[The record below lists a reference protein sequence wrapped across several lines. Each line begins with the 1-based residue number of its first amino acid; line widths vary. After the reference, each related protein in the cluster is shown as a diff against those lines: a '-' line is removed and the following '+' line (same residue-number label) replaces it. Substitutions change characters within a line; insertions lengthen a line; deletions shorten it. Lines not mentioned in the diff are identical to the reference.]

1 MLDDFKQA
9 FNRYNNAHVQIII
22 INVVIFLALAV
33 LKVFSFIFQAE
44 GFFLLLHH
52 NIAIPAS
59 FSDFLS
65 RPWTMVTFT
74 FFHDLSEIFPTL
86 SNCWALYRFGR
97 FFFQYLAAA
106 NFIGVSEHRLIV
118 GALMFLP

>member
-65 RPWTMVTFT
+65 RPWTIVTYAFV
-74 FFHDLSEIFPTL
+74 HDLSGI
-86 SNCWALYRFGR
+86 R
-97 FFFQYLAAA
+97 
-106 NFIGVSEHRLIV
+106 SEEHTSELQSRENLVCRL
-118 GALMFLP
+118 LLEKKNEKY